1 MATWKKVIVSGSD
14 AELNKLTVTNGITG
28 SLKGT
33 ASYADSSSITYVSNS
48 MYGLSE
54 IEVADYDNN
63 VAVTYVNGRLK
74 FIFGTPVAHAIS
86 SFTDG
91 TTFLVDR
98 FTTQTDSYNITGNW
112 ANNGYTFTQAR
123 IMQGASVIAS
133 TTTANS
139 TTLSATGLSTTGT
152 QAYVLEVSAS
162 NPLTSTIVP
171 ITQTL
176 TLTVSKTLAGV
187 PTISATP
194 TVQLNASGFQ
204 IEQGAT
210 GSISVTS
217 NVGSANSWTLLT
229 FTGTGSYG
237 TTPTSLF
244 GNTTGVTGT
253 GTFNVT
259 GTATGSSAIAIQATA
274 SYNTNGLSSPETS
287 SIRYATNTTYSKIR
301 SIRYGTIA
309 SNLTASLSQSFLEN
323 LANWDT
329 SLGGTIGTIVKGT
342 VDPLTTGYTCPAL
355 TTTGNHFVFVVDYN
369 ISGNVLNSITNTGA
383 NLNDIANFT
392 SVNVNNTYR
401 VYYSTNPSAATITYK
416 IAR

>member
-28 SLKGT
+28 SLRGT

-54 IEVADYDNN
+54 IEIADYSPD

-74 FIFGTPVAHAIS
+74 FVFGTPVAHAIS
-86 SFTDG
+86 SFTDA
-91 TTFLVDR
+91 TFLVDR
-98 FTTQTDSYNITGNW
+98 FTTQTDSYNLTGNW

-152 QAYVLEVSAS
+152 QAYTLEVSAS
-162 NPLTSTIVP
+162 NPLNSTIVP
-171 ITQTL
+171 LTFPL

-187 PTISATP
+187 PTVSPSP
-194 TVQLNASGFQ
+194 TVQLGATGNV

-210 GSISVTS
+210 GSIAVTS
-217 NVGSANSWTLLT
+217 NTGSANSWTILS
-229 FTGTGSYG
+229 FTGTGSYSS
-237 TTPTSLF
+237 TPTGLF
-244 GNTTGVTGT
+244 GNTAGTTGT
-253 GTFNVT
+253 GTYNVT
-259 GTATGSSAIAIQATA
+259 GTVTGSSAIIIAATA

-287 SIRYATNTTYSKIR
+287 SIRNAAVTYNKIR

-309 SNLTASLSQSFLEN
+309 TNLTASLTTQSFLEN
-323 LANWDT
+323 LATWDT

-342 VDPLTTGYTCPAL
+342 VDPGTAGYTCPSL
-355 TTTGNHFVFVVDYN
+355 TTSGNHFVFVVDYN

-392 SVNVNNTYR
+392 TKNVNNTYR